1 LPFGERDRKGV
12 GVRELT
18 EKERRLCEVLTAELP
33 RYRPPNP
40 IKTTNWC
47 AIATVLTV
55 GAVLTLPDQVD
66 LGTSLFAFVVPLIIA
81 LRFGGVVAGWYTAGI
96 TVAAI
101 AWCLPP
107 RNGFYVASEFQPRF
121 LGMVIGQILVV
132 LSRPGSL
139 GPIERYI
146 SRSMRRIRASI
157 KAIASS
163 SFSLIGWL
171 SLPRSTST
179 S

>member
-1 LPFGERDRKGV
+1 M
-12 GVRELT
+12 RELT

-33 RYRPPNP
+33 RYRPPDP
-40 IKTTNWC
+40 VKTMSWC
-47 AIATVLTV
+47 AIATLLTV

-66 LGTSLFAFVVPLIIA
+66 LGTSLIAFVVPLIIV
-81 LRFGGVVAGWYTAGI
+81 LRFGGIVAGWYTAGI

-107 RNGFYVASEFQPRF
+107 RGFYVAPEFQPRF

-146 SRSMRRIRASI
+146 SRSMRRIRTSI

-171 SLPRSTST
+171 SLSRSTST